1 MRLVT
6 TREEDRDVQQRIRRN
21 IGIVLAIATTAIF
34 VSTGTASAAWV
45 APTADP
51 GAPADA
57 VQQIIESGV
66 LDPTPADWLPQ
77 GTVIAQSGFDPQ
89 VNGFNF
95 MNYSDGGESF
105 PNRANTIFF
114 DVPFEDP
121 INLTA
126 DDMRA
131 MFGNEACTNR
141 VGPCI
146 PTLAAEATR
155 AAYNGAMDGGHC
167 FGIAG
172 TVSQVFDGT
181 LGLPAI
187 GSAFR
192 PPYRTP
198 WSSTMTRTIARNFAW
213 QFVNDNSPYTLSPT
227 QAVRVL
233 QTGLK
238 PGAAPFVLEVWETP
252 PATGGHAITPIALYD
267 RGNGRYD
274 IEVWDNNYPGRT
286 RAVHIDTTADGGKGT
301 MEYLMFTSPGQ
312 APTMASGDVQLI
324 PADKLLGRQPCPF
337 CDTAAGTT
345 VTIDA
350 VEIGDGG
357 NVTATLVGLDGKP
370 IAGLTEFDAIDPPG
384 DDMQTFP
391 VWTVPA
397 DVPFRVVLSTKNTN
411 ATVTTAVT
419 AQAGDG
425 TWVASNLAIRKKSR
439 DVVTMLPNEESISF
453 SSTKGTDPTLTVIDT
468 ASEDTAYQIEMR
480 GIRLDA
486 NRSARLDL
494 DFADDAAILTTNQ
507 RQTNRVNVAATL
519 ETTTTE
525 GTLYAWS
532 YAPPR
537 GYALVVDFA
546 QWTAA
551 APTALAGW
559 LEDPAGD
566 RSELTWRTKVASP
579 SSAAG
584 G

>member
-1 MRLVT
+1 MRH
-6 TREEDRDVQQRIRRN
+6 RARRT
-21 IGIVLAIATTAIF
+21 IGIIVATCALLVAASTAH
-34 VSTGTASAAWV
+34 AAWTV
-45 APTADP
+45 PTADP
-51 GAPADA
+51 GAPPAF
-57 VQQIIESGV
+57 VQEIIASGM
-66 LDPTPADWLPQ
+66 LDPTPADWSPQ

-89 VNGFNF
+89 VDGFNF
-95 MNYSDGGESF
+95 MNYTDSGEST
-105 PNRANTIFF
+105 PNLANTVFF

-141 VGPCI
+141 TGPCI

-155 AAYNGAMDGGHC
+155 EAFNGTMDGGHC

-172 TVSQVFDGT
+172 TASQVFDGS
-181 LGLPAI
+181 LGLPFN

-192 PPYRTP
+192 APYRTP

-213 QFVNDNSPYTLSPT
+213 QLVNDSSPYTLSPT
-227 QAVRVL
+227 QLVRAL
-233 QTGLK
+233 QAGLK
-238 PGAAPFVLEVWETP
+238 PGAAPFVLSVWETP
-252 PATGGHAITPIALYD
+252 PAQGGHAITPIALYD
-267 RGNGRYD
+267 RGNGLYD

-286 RAVHIDTTADGGKGT
+286 RAVHIDTTADDGKGT

-312 APTMASGDVQLI
+312 ASTMASGDVALI
-324 PADKLLGRQPCPF
+324 PANELLGRQPCPF
-337 CDTAAGTT
+337 CDSAAGTT
-345 VTIDA
+345 VSIDA

-357 NVTATLVGLDGKP
+357 SVTATLVGLDGKA

-391 VWTVPA
+391 VWAVPA
-397 DVPFRVVLSTKNTN
+397 DVPFRIVLSTKNTN

-425 TWVASNLAIRKKSR
+425 TWIASNLAIRPRSR
-439 DVVTMLPNEESISF
+439 DVVTINPDEESIVF
-453 SSTKGTDPTLTVIDT
+453 SSTRGTDPTLAVIDA
-468 ASEDTAYQIEMR
+468 ASADTMYQIEMR

-486 NRSARLDL
+486 NRAARLDL
-494 DFADDAAILTTNQ
+494 DFANNAAILTTNQ
-507 RQTNRVNVAATL
+507 RRSNRVNVAATL
-519 ETTTTE
+519 ETAGAE

-532 YAPPR
+532 YAPPQ

-551 APTALAGW
+551 APTALDGW
-559 LEDPAGD
+559 LADPDGE

-579 SSAAG
+579 NSAAG